1 MKKITNAAMIGD
13 LGVTLIQRVVQEMGF
28 LWYPTGGTEAGID
41 GTIEIRHK
49 ETGEATNLIIQV
61 QSKASDGPFQAE
73 TATGFEYLCAER
85 DIDYWM
91 NGNTPV
97 ILIRS
102 RPSRN
107 EAYWISIQHYF
118 ADPATRASRKIQFD
132 KSANR
137 FDVSS
142 RTQLEALAL
151 PISTGIDLGSEPR
164 NEIIYSDLVPVR
176 SLPECYYTARTE
188 FANQKSVLAE
198 LASSRKHFPRGF
210 VIHGKTIYSFHDLG
224 EGTWS
229 AVCEA
234 GTVERNTTA
243 DWAHTAEPQQS
254 RLFVELLNATL
265 RDQLY
270 GDGISFS
277 KMEDCFFMRGGED
290 LKDQSRSYESRRKA
304 ATRTVFKAYRS
315 KKDKEQISYYRHAAF
330 SGRFVCYGG
339 SWYLQITPT
348 YRFTK
353 DGFRS
358 SHLSALALS
367 GIKRLENNQAVHG
380 QVVMWASL
388 LREQTLFST
397 NQLIQFDELLQFSLD
412 HGFDDAAWLKREPA
426 GLSLILEEAGQGG
439 LL

>member
-1 MKKITNAAMIGD
+1 MKKISNAAMIGD
-13 LGVTLIQRVVQEMGF
+13 LGVTLIQRIVQEMGF
-28 LWYPTGGTEAGID
+28 LWYPSGGTEAGID

-61 QSKASDGPFQAE
+61 QSKASEGPFQAE
-73 TATGFEYLCAER
+73 TSTSFEYLCAER

-107 EAYWISIQHYF
+107 EAYWMSIQHHF
-118 ADPATRASRKIQFD
+118 ADPTKRGSRKITFD
-132 KSANR
+132 KTANR
-137 FDVSS
+137 FEVSS
-142 RTQLEALAL
+142 RAELEALTL
-151 PISTGIDLGSEPR
+151 PISTGLDLGSEPR

-176 SLPECYYTARTE
+176 SLPEHYYSARTE

-198 LASSRKHFPRGF
+198 LASSRKQFPRGF
-210 VIHGKTIYSFHDLG
+210 IVNGKTIYSFHDLG

-234 GTVERNTTA
+234 GTVERNATA
-243 DWAHTAEPQQS
+243 DWADTTEPHRG
-254 RLFVELLNATL
+254 RLFVELLNSTL

-290 LKDQSRSYESRRKA
+290 LQNQSRSYESRQKA

-330 SGRFVCYGG
+330 SGRFVSYGG
-339 SWYLQITPT
+339 RWYLQITPT

-426 GLSLILEEAGQGG
+426 GPSLILEDSGQGG